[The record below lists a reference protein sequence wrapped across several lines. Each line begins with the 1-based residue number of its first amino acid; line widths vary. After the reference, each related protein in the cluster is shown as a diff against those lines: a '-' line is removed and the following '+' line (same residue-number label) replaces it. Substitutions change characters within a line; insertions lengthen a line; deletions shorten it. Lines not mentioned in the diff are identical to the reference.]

1 MKKNKDTKEIK
12 EETLKDL
19 PPKGFE
25 EYNIEKEVIDELDS
39 LQDSIEVEAEEIK
52 PKNLDEEIQVID
64 IEEKKEIV
72 DAASTEFINIVRNN
86 ISDCA
91 KEIKEVSETM
101 QKIESQKNSES
112 FWKKGENIRTIS
124 KNVNKMSEIQQKT
137 LDLLVMFLGA
147 SGKMADD
154 YDTILQTIDELG
166 EVNGGEVEVLNY
178 LLKIKKMVKE
188 IKNNDERLKNI
199 IFTNEKIN
207 QRLTNLETTYKEKFE
222 NLELNY
228 KEKVN
233 SYEKNEKIMISK
245 INRLNKKINRISI
258 FTFISYL
265 LIIALSLITYLKV
278 LK

>member
-1 MKKNKDTKEIK
+1 MKKDKDTKKIK
-12 EETLKDL
+12 EETLEDL

-25 EYNIEKEVIDELDS
+25 EFNIEKEVIDELDS

-52 PKNLDEEIQVID
+52 PTNLDEEIQVID
-64 IEEKKEIV
+64 VEEKKEVI
-72 DAASTEFINIVRNN
+72 DAASSEFINIVRDN
-86 ISDCA
+86 INTCA
-91 KEIKEVSETM
+91 REIKEVSQTM

-154 YDTILQTIDELG
+154 YDTILKTIDELG
-166 EVNGGEVEVLNY
+166 EVNGGEIEVLDY

-188 IKNNDERLKNI
+188 IKNNDERLKGI
-199 IFTNEKIN
+199 VFTNEKTN

-222 NLELNY
+222 HLELNY

-245 INRLNKKINRISI
+245 INRLNKKANKTSM

-265 LIIALSLITYLKV
+265 LIIGLSLIIYLKV

>member
-1 MKKNKDTKEIK
+1 MKKNKNTQEIK
-12 EETLKDL
+12 QEALEDL
-19 PPKGFE
+19 PPKAFE
-25 EYNIEKEVIDELDS
+25 EFNIEKEILDELDS
-39 LQDSIEVEAEEIK
+39 LEDTIEVTAQEIN
-52 PKNLDEEIQVID
+52 PINLEEEIQIID

-72 DAASTEFINIVRNN
+72 DAASGEFINIVRDN
-86 ISDCA
+86 IKTCA

-112 FWKKGENIRTIS
+112 FWKKGENIKTIS

-154 YDTILQTIDELG
+154 YDTILKTIDELG

-188 IKNNDERLKNI
+188 IKDNDERLKGI

-207 QRLTNLETTYKEKFE
+207 QKLTVLETTYKEKFE

-245 INRLNKKINRISI
+245 INRLRKKINRTSL

-265 LIIALSLITYLKV
+265 LITGLSLIIYLKV
-278 LK
+278 IK